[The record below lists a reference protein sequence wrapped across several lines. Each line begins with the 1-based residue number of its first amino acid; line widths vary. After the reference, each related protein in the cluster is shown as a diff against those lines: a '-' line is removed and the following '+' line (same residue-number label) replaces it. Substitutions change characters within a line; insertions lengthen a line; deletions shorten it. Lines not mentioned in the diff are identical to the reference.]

1 MLDYQTNTEGAGF
14 FYKTDRVPIDTW
26 QLWEHHKHD
35 PARSASKNHLTRSKC
50 KFKIEYFIFEKT
62 LFVFLIQLVLTVRVH
77 RIRLLHPQP
86 VHLHLPVIHAIMI
99 VEVVVDD

>member
-35 PARSASKNHLTRSKC
+35 PDRSASKNRLSRSKC
-50 KFKIEYFIFEKT
+50 KVPIAY
-62 LFVFLIQLVLTVRVH
+62 LMV
-77 RIRLLHPQP
+77 
-86 VHLHLPVIHAIMI
+86 
-99 VEVVVDD
+99 